1 MKPPRRDSVDTARHE
16 RPSSNRGQSEATAVL
31 RTAGRCKPIPP
42 LWGMAALLGLLIW
55 AYWPVLR
62 PLYRDWQSDDNY
74 SVCQLV
80 PLAALWLVWRDRARL
95 MALEKSPCWWGLGLI
110 LLAQAAVGYGLIF
123 MFESAERYAFV
134 LMIAA
139 LVLMVG
145 GWRVFWQLKWALL
158 LLFLMVPL
166 PGRIHNLI
174 SDPLQS
180 LSTQGAVMALELLG
194 VTTLREGHVLLLN
207 GRTSVAVAE
216 ACSGLRMLTAFVVV
230 AYVFA
235 CIVNR
240 PPWQKTALA
249 LSSVPIAMLCNLV
262 RLVVTSLL
270 FLGTSNETAESFFHD
285 FAGVTMMPL
294 AFLAMLGELWVMARL
309 VTKDGPDSSVAI
321 AGKK

>member
-1 MKPPRRDSVDTARHE
+1 V
-16 RPSSNRGQSEATAVL
+16 
-31 RTAGRCKPIPP
+31 
-42 LWGMAALLGLLIW
+42 
-55 AYWPVLR
+55 PV
-62 PLYRDWQSDDNY
+62 
-74 SVCQLV
+74 
-80 PLAALWLVWRDRARL
+80 AALWLFWRERK
-95 MALEKSPCWWGLGLI
+95 ALAALDPKPCWWGIGLI
-110 LLAQAAVGYGLIF
+110 VLAQVAVGYGLIF
-123 MFESAERYAFV
+123 MFESAERYSLVVMAV
-134 LMIAA
+134 A
-139 LVLMVG
+139 LVLLVG
-145 GWRVFWQLKWALL
+145 GRQVFWRLKWILL

-207 GRTSVAVAE
+207 GKTSVAVAE

-235 CIVNR
+235 CVVNR
-240 PPWQKTALA
+240 PSWQKLAVA
-249 LSSVPIAMLCNLV
+249 LSSIPIAIFCNLI

-294 AFLAMLGELWVMARL
+294 AFLAMVGELWIMARL
-309 VTKDGPDSSVAI
+309 VTPDETANPTTNP
-321 AGKK
+321 GKK